1 MNNHGQNI
9 LYITLG
15 MAGHVN
21 YLYYAP
27 ITLFF
32 GYGVVEYVKIN
43 YPNNK
48 YILQV
53 DLIRN
58 NRAEIFKTKGIL
70 EIIFV
75 VYLVVTIFLDFFNRI
90 IKIFLLGQM
99 LIMKYKI
106 NPEFRLSCTVVNKWI
121 IDKIKGID
129 FIYSNY
135 MLITNKIYSYASQ
148 GMQ

>member
-1 MNNHGQNI
+1 
-9 LYITLG
+9 
-15 MAGHVN
+15 
-21 YLYYAP
+21 
-27 ITLFF
+27 
-32 GYGVVEYVKIN
+32 
-43 YPNNK
+43 
-48 YILQV
+48 
-53 DLIRN
+53 
-58 NRAEIFKTKGIL
+58 
-70 EIIFV
+70 
-75 VYLVVTIFLDFFNRI
+75 
-90 IKIFLLGQM
+90 M